1 MKIIKEECIPP
12 SFKVSI
18 ECALLIAECA
28 GALALSNNP
37 VTGAFSTSL
46 AIGSATRVLMR
57 RL

>member
-12 SFKVSI
+12 PFKMII
-18 ECALLIAECA
+18 ECDLIIVECA
-28 GALALSNNP
+28 GALALSTNP

-46 AIGSATRVLMR
+46 AIESATRVLMR